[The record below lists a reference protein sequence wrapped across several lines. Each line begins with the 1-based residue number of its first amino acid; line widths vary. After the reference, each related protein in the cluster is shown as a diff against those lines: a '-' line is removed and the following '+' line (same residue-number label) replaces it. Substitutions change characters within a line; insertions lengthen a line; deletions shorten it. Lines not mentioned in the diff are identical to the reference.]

1 MKPTFKKIYDLSLEM
16 TGYGADSIKSR
27 VSAIL
32 ASADLNAHDTIY
44 VEKAATE
51 DQFDA
56 IALATLEGILCF
68 CEDFEVCQWFA
79 ENDVKW

>member
-1 MKPTFKKIYDLSLEM
+1 MKQTFKHILDLSLELRDH
-16 TGYGADSIKSR
+16 GIDGVNQRI
-27 VSAIL
+27 SAIL
-32 ASADLNAHDTIY
+32 ASAELNAHDTIY

>member
-1 MKPTFKKIYDLSLEM
+1 MKPTFKKINDLSLEM
-16 TGYGADSIKSR
+16 TGYGIDGINHR
-27 VSAIL
+27 ISAIL
-32 ASADLNAHDTIY
+32 ASAELNAHDTIY

-56 IALATLEGILCF
+56 IALASLESNLCF